1 MTRFLILASIAA
13 LAACTPLR
21 PGDLG
26 PTTGARPAIGPEVVV
41 RFSPGR
47 RSPRAILEQ
56 VAARCWLDGVVGG
69 AGMVVDRQTGRIVI
83 AGETRQLLAA
93 DFLRPEDGRS
103 RVRLSG
109 PIIAD
114 SIKQRR
120 LVETLDLAA
129 RTGETG
135 CPRITS

>member
-1 MTRFLILASIAA
+1 MTRFLAIGVIVA

-21 PGDLG
+21 PADVA
-26 PTTGARPAIGPEVVV
+26 PTTGARPAIGPEVIV

-47 RSPRAILEQ
+47 RSPRALLEQ
-56 VAARCWLDGVVGG
+56 VAARCWLDGVVRG
-69 AGMVVDRQTGRIVI
+69 AGMIVDRQTGRIVI

-93 DFLRPEDGRS
+93 DFLRPEDGKARI
-103 RVRLSG
+103 RLSG
-109 PIIAD
+109 PVIAD
-114 SIKQRR
+114 PNKQNR

>member
-1 MTRFLILASIAA
+1 MIRFLGLAAIGA
-13 LAACTPLR
+13 LAACAPLR

-26 PTTGARPAIGPEVVV
+26 PTTGARPAIGPEVIV

-47 RSPRAILEQ
+47 RSPRALLEQ
-56 VAARCWLDGVVGG
+56 VAARCWLDGVVRG

-83 AGETRQLLAA
+83 AGDSRQLLAA

-114 SIKQRR
+114 PVKQNR

-129 RTGETG
+129 RTGETA